1 MRFLLVLLS
10 TSVVAACGPGEQ
22 GEPGQQAEAP
32 VSPRYAEVAPFFYI
46 LPSDPCTIRLPE
58 ELDDASTTIVGGQAG
73 RPALAVC
80 ARVSDSDEWVV
91 VDGVLSVENI
101 AGEARVLPIP
111 PDNASMFAD
120 APASLEALAVG
131 HVRITAAVGDMTGS
145 GFVEIVAD
153 VVGVQ

>member
-1 MRFLLVLLS
+1 M
-10 TSVVAACGPGEQ
+10 
-22 GEPGQQAEAP
+22 
-32 VSPRYAEVAPFFYI
+32 
-46 LPSDPCTIRLPE
+46 
-58 ELDDASTTIVGGQAG
+58 
-73 RPALAVC
+73 C

-101 AGEARVLPIP
+101 AGETRVLPIP